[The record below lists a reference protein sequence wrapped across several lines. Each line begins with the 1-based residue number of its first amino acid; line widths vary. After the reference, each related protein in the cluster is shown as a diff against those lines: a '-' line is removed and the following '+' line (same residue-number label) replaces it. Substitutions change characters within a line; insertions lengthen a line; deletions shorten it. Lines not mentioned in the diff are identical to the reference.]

1 MCIRDRAS
9 VTTSY
14 VSLHGTPTG
23 DIASKEARAEVM
35 EGIPP
40 RKEVP
45 AGSSNSSEAF
55 LTSAATAED
64 SLATMTDLNF
74 AFKKMMDEMG
84 RGMEEMEAHTQS
96 INEVS
101 ERMTKAT
108 KRILN

>member
-1 MCIRDRAS
+1 MSPALFVPRKP
-9 VTTSY
+9 
-14 VSLHGTPTG
+14 G
-23 DIASKEARAEVM
+23 SKEARTEVV

-55 LTSAATAED
+55 LTLAATAED
-64 SLATMTDLNF
+64 SLTTMTDLNI

-84 RGMEEMEAHTQS
+84 RGMEAQTQS
-96 INEVS
+96 LNEVT
-101 ERMTKAT
+101 ERMTRAT